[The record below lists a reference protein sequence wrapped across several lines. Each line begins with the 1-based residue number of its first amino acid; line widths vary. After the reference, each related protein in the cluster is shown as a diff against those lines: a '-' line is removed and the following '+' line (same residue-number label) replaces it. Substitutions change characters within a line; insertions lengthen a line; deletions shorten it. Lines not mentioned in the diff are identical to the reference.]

1 MNEAMQQRVI
11 GVRASVR
18 RIAIVRALHLGDL
31 LLAVPAL
38 RAVRARYPK
47 AEITLIGLPWAEQ
60 FVRRFARYVDQ
71 FIAFP
76 GYPGIDE
83 EAYNPIRTK
92 RFLAAQR
99 ARAYDLAIQMHG
111 SGHASNP
118 FALALGAHATVGY
131 YEGSAPPGL
140 SASAPYPTAEPE
152 VMRNLGLAQLAGCR
166 WLDATLEFP
175 LTADDREE
183 AQARLQG
190 VPVDVPL
197 IAMHVGAKSPSRRW
211 PPDRFAVVANS
222 LIERFGAHIVL
233 TGSAEDGNLACA
245 VRAFMTRSPL
255 DMTGKTSLGG
265 LAALLERASLFIGND
280 SGPAHLAEAVGTPSV
295 TIFGPTDPGRWASLD
310 QQAHRVV
317 REAVQCSPC
326 AYTDCPID
334 HRCLRR
340 ITPDEVLGQAYDVL
354 QKGATA
360 CGA

>member
-92 RFLAAQR
+92 RF
-99 ARAYDLAIQMHG
+99 
-111 SGHASNP
+111 
-118 FALALGAHATVGY
+118 LGAHATVGY